1 VVGDS
6 LEWMSNDD
14 SQFRD
19 EPEASAG
26 NGAATPPRVHADWK
40 ADELDDSMDDRN
52 TISDDNKSYEE
63 SDGMSLSSDW
73 KWTNLAWALGVK

>member
-1 VVGDS
+1 VAGDN
-6 LEWMSNDD
+6 LEWRSNDG

-19 EPEASAG
+19 ESEASAG

-52 TISDDNKSYEE
+52 TISDEDESYQEG
-63 SDGMSLSSDW
+63 DGMSLSSDW
-73 KWTNLAWALGVK
+73 K